1 MKDIETVRNL
11 FRKYDLSAPIK
22 ESARN
27 RILRSKRK
35 TLADIFERNGITKK
49 SSFSGL
55 FSTTFFSFNT
65 GGFMKKG
72 LIAAGAFAVIAV
84 IGISFYVTRTHSS
97 ESSKQ
102 TAVISNDSAEIVFTI
117 GDVSVSRGAASF
129 TKLSKG
135 EKVGRNDIIKTGEK
149 ASAVIDIKG
158 IGSVRVLEKSEF
170 RFTALSQNGSN
181 ELLISK
187 GSVYSK
193 ITKLEKGTDYKVKTP
208 TCVAAVRGTQFLV
221 TYSETAPSKVNV
233 LSGKVAVTSSEML
246 EKEEIAENNQSV
258 EVKGKTLD
266 KRTLSKIE
274 KLVLEK
280 CSIYDDLDQNDKNYN
295 KKFEELQK
303 KEKAIDEQI
312 NNLTAAGQINPLD
325 RLRKAG
331 KPLTML
337 HLRDGSQIAGSVVS
351 ANEKNLSLDTG
362 DGIIKVPTAEIL
374 RRVMIK

>member
-1 MKDIETVRNL
+1 VKDIETVRDL
-11 FRKYDLSAPIK
+11 FRKYDLSAPVK

-55 FSTTFFSFNT
+55 FSTTLFSFNT

-72 LIAAGAFAVIAV
+72 LIAAGAFAVIAI
-84 IGISFYVTRTHSS
+84 IGISFYVTRTPSS

-102 TAVISNDSAEIVFTI
+102 TAAVSNDSAEIVFTI
-117 GDVSVSRGAASF
+117 GDVSVSRDAAPF
-129 TKLSKG
+129 AKLSKG
-135 EKVGRNDIIKTGEK
+135 EKIGRNDIIKTGEK
-149 ASAVIDIKG
+149 ASAVLDIKG

-170 RFTALSQNGSN
+170 RFTALARNGSN

-221 TYSETAPSKVNV
+221 TYSEKDPSKVNV
-233 LSGKVAVTSSEML
+233 LSGKVAVSSSEML
-246 EKEEIAENNQSV
+246 EKEEIAENDQTV

-295 KKFEELQK
+295 QKFEDLQK
-303 KEKAIDEQI
+303 KEKAIEEQI
-312 NNLTAAGQINPLD
+312 NKLTAADQINPLD

-351 ANEKNLSLDTG
+351 ANEKTLSLDTG
-362 DGIIKVPTAEIL
+362 DGVIKVPTAEIL